1 MKRITQIVPLLL
13 TVLSVL
19 AFASG
24 CGGQTEQAN
33 ALVDEVNAIAAVV
46 EPKLD
51 QADKLLLLATD
62 QLSQGKIEEEKASL
76 TQAQTIIDGIIGDI
90 RTAKSKT
97 DEAAAMD
104 ISDTYRQYLQAKSRA
119 LDEALNLNQT
129 SREITVLLLADPAVE
144 KPETLTRLG
153 ELEKTAT
160 EQSNRLKAADDEASR
175 IAAENADEIKE

>member
-1 MKRITQIVPLLL
+1 MKRITQIVLIAAATLLIL
-13 TVLSVL
+13 VGAT
-19 AFASG
+19 G

-33 ALVDEVNAIAAVV
+33 ALVEEVNAIAAVV

-51 QADKLLLLATD
+51 QADKMLLLATD

-76 TQAQTIIDGIIGDI
+76 TQAQSIIDGIIGDI
-90 RTAKSKT
+90 RTAKAKT
-97 DEAAAMD
+97 DEAAALD

-144 KPETLTRLG
+144 NPETLTKLG

>member
-1 MKRITQIVPLLL
+1 
-13 TVLSVL
+13 
-19 AFASG
+19 
-24 CGGQTEQAN
+24 
-33 ALVDEVNAIAAVV
+33 AAAV

-62 QLSQGKIEEEKASL
+62 QLSQGKLDEEKASL
-76 TQAQTIIDGIIGDI
+76 TKAQAIIDEIIVEI
-90 RTAKSKT
+90 KSAKAKT

-104 ISDTYRQYLQAKSRA
+104 ISDAYRSYLEAKSRA

-144 KPETLTRLG
+144 NPETLTKLA

>member
-1 MKRITQIVPLLL
+1 VFTAA
-13 TVLSVL
+13 
-19 AFASG
+19 AFG

-33 ALVDEVNAIAAVV
+33 ALVDEVNAIATAI

-62 QLSQGKIEEEKASL
+62 QLSQGKLDEEKASL
-76 TQAQTIIDGIIGDI
+76 TKAQTLIDEIIAQIK
-90 RTAKSKT
+90 TAKAKT

-104 ISDTYRQYLQAKSRA
+104 ISDAYRSYLQAKSRA

-144 KPETLTRLG
+144 NPDTLTRLAQ
-153 ELEKTAT
+153 LEKMAT
-160 EQSNRLKAADDEASR
+160 EQSARLKEADDEASR
-175 IAAENADEIKE
+175 IAAENADEIRE

>member
-1 MKRITQIVPLLL
+1 MIA
-13 TVLSVL
+13 L
-19 AFASG
+19 AISAVAFG

-33 ALVDEVNAIAAVV
+33 ALVDEVNAIATAI

-62 QLSQGKIEEEKASL
+62 QLSQGKLDEEKASL
-76 TQAQTIIDGIIGDI
+76 TKAQTLIDEIIAQIK
-90 RTAKSKT
+90 TAKSKT

-104 ISDTYRQYLQAKSRA
+104 ISDAYRSYLQAKSRA

-144 KPETLTRLG
+144 NPDTLTRLAQ
-153 ELEKTAT
+153 LEKTAT
-160 EQSNRLKAADDEASR
+160 EQSARLKEADDEASR

>member
-1 MKRITQIVPLLL
+1 MKRITQIVLIAAATLLIL
-13 TVLSVL
+13 VGAT
-19 AFASG
+19 G

-33 ALVDEVNAIAAVV
+33 ALVEEVNAIAAVV

-51 QADKLLLLATD
+51 QADKMLLLATD

-76 TQAQTIIDGIIGDI
+76 TQAQSIIDGIIGDI
-90 RTAKSKT
+90 RTAKAKT

-144 KPETLTRLG
+144 KPETLTKLG